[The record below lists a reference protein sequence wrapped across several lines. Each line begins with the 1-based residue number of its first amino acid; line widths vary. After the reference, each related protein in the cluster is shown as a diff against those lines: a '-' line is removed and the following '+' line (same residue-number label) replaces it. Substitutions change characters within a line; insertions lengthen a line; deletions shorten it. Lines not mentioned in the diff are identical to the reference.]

1 MFKMSVLNIKTTHR
15 NELLNRV
22 VNDLANSNLNE
33 EEVSQEIENFLEVL
47 GDDIYNFFLEIRK

>member
-1 MFKMSVLNIKTTHR
+1 VFKMSVLNIKTTHR

>member
-1 MFKMSVLNIKTTHR
+1 MSVLNIKTTHR

-33 EEVSQEIENFLEVL
+33 EVVSQEIENFLEVL